1 MIDKSVNYNR
11 YFIRLVKDFDESTIL
26 NPDLNG
32 VKKPKLNKNQLK
44 IKSSRIEEF
53 CKENSITENI
63 LFLASAALALNKFNI

>member
-32 VKKPKLNKNQLK
+32 LK
-44 IKSSRIEEF
+44 SQ
-53 CKENSITENI
+53 N
-63 LFLASAALALNKFNI
+63 